1 MSRVSVVRIMAYLV
15 SNGLL
20 ESVTT
25 AYPSSV
31 LLFNEILVLLNA
43 YYVFIEED
51 RKPFAER
58 DVL

>member
-1 MSRVSVVRIMAYLV
+1 MAYLV

-20 ESVTT
+20 ESFKNPINTTVTT

-31 LLFNEILVLLNA
+31 LLFNEILVLLTA